1 MPGGKG
7 LDNIIVA
14 FSKLE
19 DGKTIKSVLQQSGYS
34 VRALCTTASQVLGT
48 CEDMKSG
55 ILISGFRFP
64 DMLYEE
70 LRECLPDSVDMLLLA
85 SPSHWTH
92 PTPSGCVYLPMPL
105 KVHELISTLEMMVQA
120 QSRRKKQQHSQ
131 PKQRSEEE
139 KRVIQKAKRLLMER
153 NGMTEAQAHRYIQK
167 SSMDSGTNM
176 TETAY
181 MILRLE
187 RG

>member
-1 MPGGKG
+1 MS
-7 LDNIIVA
+7 DIIVA
-14 FSKLE
+14 FSKVE
-19 DGKTIKSVLQQSGYS
+19 DGKTIKSILVRSGYS
-34 VRALCTTASQVLGT
+34 VRALCTTASQVLSV

-70 LRECLPDSVDMLLLA
+70 LRECLPDSMEMLLLT

-92 PTPSGCVYLPMPL
+92 PAPSGCVYLPMPL
-105 KVHELISTLEMMVQA
+105 KVHELISTLEMMVQV
-120 QSRRKKQQHSQ
+120 QIRKRKQQRSQ
-131 PKQRSEEE
+131 PKQRTEEE
-139 KRVIQKAKRLLMER
+139 KQRIQQAKRLLMER
-153 NGMTEAQAHRYIQK
+153 NNMTEAQAHRYIQK
-167 SSMDSGTNM
+167 CSMDSGTDM
-176 TETAY
+176 TETAD